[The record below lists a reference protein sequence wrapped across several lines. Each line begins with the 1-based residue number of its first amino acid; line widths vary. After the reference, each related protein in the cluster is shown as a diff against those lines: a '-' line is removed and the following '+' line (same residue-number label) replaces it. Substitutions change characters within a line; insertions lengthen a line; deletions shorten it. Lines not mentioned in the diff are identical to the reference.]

1 MSRHDTEPE
10 KTILDVYIERQRK
23 YQALCRAKE
32 LAVAKAEDYVNG
44 NNNGVKFPF
53 YRISVLFR

>member
-1 MSRHDTEPE
+1 MEVLMSKHDTEPE

-23 YQALCRAKE
+23 YQALCKAKE

-44 NNNGVKFPF
+44 NNNGVSS
-53 YRISVLFR
+53 IL